1 MDMTTYE
8 SFMKEDVEG
17 TNELKEGDM
26 QFAGF
31 WLRFWAY
38 LVDIIVIISL
48 QGIIVDSLL
57 PINIQEKSLFPLWSV
72 SVIVSTII
80 YYAYFVCMTKFFQ
93 ATLGKMVFG
102 LKVVRKDGATIKWI
116 DLLFRE
122 VVGRFIYN
130 LTFGFKLLYLIVA
143 FTKEKTGIHD
153 MIGHTRVILIRP

>member
-1 MDMTTYE
+1 MTTYE
-8 SFMKEDVEG
+8 SFMKEDLGG
-17 TNELKEGDM
+17 TSELKEDNM
-26 QFAGF
+26 QYAGF

-38 LVDIIVIISL
+38 LVDMIVIISL
-48 QGIIVDSLL
+48 QGILVGSLL
-57 PINIQEKSLFPLWSV
+57 PLNIQEISLFSLWSV
-72 SVIVSTII
+72 SIIVSTII

-102 LKVVRKDGATIKWI
+102 LKVVRKDGASIEWI

-130 LTFGFKLLYLIVA
+130 IAFGFKLLYLVVA